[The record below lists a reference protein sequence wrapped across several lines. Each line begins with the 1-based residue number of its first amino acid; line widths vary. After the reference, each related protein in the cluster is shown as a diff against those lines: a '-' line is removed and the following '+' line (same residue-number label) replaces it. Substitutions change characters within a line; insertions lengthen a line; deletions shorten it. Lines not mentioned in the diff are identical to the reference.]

1 MTNSGPAVPETD
13 AGFALMDALVA
24 VAFLAG
30 TVSLVPA
37 MVVQARQVVMASE
50 THFETRLIADA
61 VLTELAL
68 SPPELGFRRGKA
80 AGHAWQA
87 TSRQAAAATDEAP
100 ALYSLRLAIEV
111 TGGRQLVVERLY
123 RRDER

>member
-1 MTNSGPAVPETD
+1 MMNSRPALPEPD

-37 MVVQARQVVMASE
+37 MVVQARQMVMASE
-50 THFETRLIADA
+50 TRFETRLVADA

-68 SPPELGFRRGKA
+68 APPETGFRRGKA

-87 TSRQAAAATDEAP
+87 TSRQAVPATADAP
-100 ALYSLRLAIEV
+100 ALYSLRLAIEID
-111 TGGRQLVVERLY
+111 GGRQLVVERLY
-123 RRDER
+123 RRDEP